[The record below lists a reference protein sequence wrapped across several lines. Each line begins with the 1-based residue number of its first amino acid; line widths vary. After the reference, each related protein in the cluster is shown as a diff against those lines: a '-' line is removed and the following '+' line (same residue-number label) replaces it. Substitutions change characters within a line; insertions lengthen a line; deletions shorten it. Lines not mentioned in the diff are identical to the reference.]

1 MTVFFTRCCRRLELR
16 CAFIALWLG
25 MAAAPPVHAQ
35 GIEIRKA
42 SVTIAEDAYVLDA
55 QFDIALTH
63 TLEDVLNKGVP
74 LYFQLEFEL
83 VRSRWYWF
91 NDRVSSWQQQHRLSY
106 NALTRQYRLGV
117 GNLSTIIRCT
127 TPAFDLCGDV
137 HPYAD
142 PRRGVVDSRLI
153 LFSRR
158 YYLEKIVGLYQEMND
173 SAGEYAEHR
182 LYQLVRRNPQT
193 KVIPRLPC
201 EPKWIGVSG
210 STGEQYDSVKKR
222 IYYPF
227 KVMRRKFDT
236 VLGLPDLA
244 RIRGA

>member
-91 NDRVSSWQQQHRLSY
+91 NDRVSSCQQQHRLSY

-117 GNLSTIIRCT
+117 GNLYQNYSSL
-127 TPAFDLCGDV
+127 AEALEV
-137 HPYAD
+137 M
-142 PRRGVVDSRLI
+142 SR
-153 LFSRR
+153 
-158 YYLEKIVGLYQEMND
+158 
-173 SAGEYAEHR
+173 
-182 LYQLVRRNPQT
+182 VRRRQEIEPGAVRRDT
-193 KVIPRLPC
+193 TYSAALRFRLDTSQL
-201 EPKWIGVSG
+201 PKPFQLNAVG
-210 STGEQYDSVKKR
+210 SREWYVGSDWLR
-222 IYYPF
+222 W
-227 KVMRRKFDT
+227 T
-236 VLGLPDLA
+236 VA
-244 RIRGA
+244 Q